1 MRGSDPMQ
9 VSTYIIAA
17 LAVIILP
24 AAAAAD
30 RAFPSKPIRL
40 LVPYPPGG
48 GNDTMARA
56 IGARLTEEWHQQ
68 VIIDNRSGANG
79 LVAAEL
85 TIAAAP
91 DGYTL
96 FMANIGSHSINPAL
110 YKNLPYDA
118 VKDFAPI
125 SQLGS
130 TANVLVVHPSTP
142 AKNLPELVALA
153 KAKPGQLTYGSNGI
167 GSSQHLAGAL
177 FGSTFGISLVHV
189 PYKGTGPVMN
199 DMVGGQISMSFAN
212 MLAALPLVRSKR
224 LNAIGVTSLKRS
236 PALPEVPAIAETSPG
251 FEATSWWGLVATK
264 GTPPD
269 VINTLNRA
277 IVKGVNSVDMKTF
290 LSNMGVEPAGTS
302 PPEFAAFIKSEMT
315 KWAKV
320 VKDSGAK
327 VD

>member
-1 MRGSDPMQ
+1 MRIL
-9 VSTYIIAA
+9 VFVIAA
-17 LAVIILP
+17 LAMTVSH
-24 AAAAAD
+24 AAD
-30 RAFPSKPIRL
+30 RAFPIKPVRL

-48 GNDTMARA
+48 GNDTMART
-56 IGARLTEEWHQQ
+56 IGAKLTEEWHQQ

-85 TIAAAP
+85 TISAAP

-96 FMANIGSHSINPAL
+96 FMANIGSHAINPAL
-110 YKNLPYDA
+110 YKNIPYDA
-118 VKDFAPI
+118 VKDFAPV

-142 AKNLPELVALA
+142 AKTLQELIALA

-177 FGSTFGISLVHV
+177 FGTTFGITLVHV
-189 PYKGTGPVMN
+189 PYKGTGPVMT
-199 DMVGGQISMSFAN
+199 DMVGGQITMSFAN
-212 MLAALPLVRSKR
+212 MLAALPLVRTKR
-224 LNAIGVTSLKRS
+224 LVPIGVTSLKRS
-236 PALPEVPAIAETSPG
+236 PALPDVPTIAETAPG
-251 FEATSWWGLVATK
+251 FEAISWWGIVSTR

-269 VINTLNRA
+269 VVNALNRA
-277 IVKGVNSVDMKTF
+277 IVKGVNSPDTKTF
-290 LSNMGVEPAGTS
+290 FSNMGVEPAGTT
-302 PPEFAAFIKSEMT
+302 PQEFAAFIKSEMT

-320 VKDSGAK
+320 VKESGAK

>member
-1 MRGSDPMQ
+1 MRIL
-9 VSTYIIAA
+9 VFIVAVFAA
-17 LAVIILP
+17 NLTH
-24 AAAAAD
+24 AAD
-30 RAFPSKPIRL
+30 RSFPVKPVRL

-56 IGARLTEEWHQQ
+56 IGAKLTEEWHQQ
-68 VIIDNRSGANG
+68 VIIDNRAGANG

-85 TIAAAP
+85 TISAAP

-96 FMANIGSHSINPAL
+96 FMANIGSHAINPAL
-110 YKNLPYDA
+110 YKNIPYDA
-118 VKDFAPI
+118 VRDFAPV

-142 AKNLPELVALA
+142 AKNLQELIALA
-153 KAKPGQLTYGSNGI
+153 KAKPGQLTYGSNGV

-177 FGSTFGISLVHV
+177 FGTTFGIALVHV

-199 DMVGGQISMSFAN
+199 DMLGGQITMSFAN
-212 MLAALPLVRSKR
+212 MLAALPQVRAKR

-236 PALPEVPAIAETSPG
+236 PALPDVPAIAESSPG

-269 VINTLNRA
+269 IVTALNRA
-277 IVKGVNSVDMKTF
+277 VVKGLNTADMKTF
-290 LSNMGVEPAGTS
+290 LSNMGVEPAGTT
-302 PPEFAAFIKSEMT
+302 PQEFAAFIKSEMT

-327 VD
+327 AD

>member
-1 MRGSDPMQ
+1 MRIL
-9 VSTYIIAA
+9 VFVIAA
-17 LAVIILP
+17 FALAS
-24 AAAAAD
+24 AQAAD
-30 RAFPSKPIRL
+30 RAFPIKPIRL

-48 GNDTMARA
+48 GNDTMART
-56 IGARLTEEWHQQ
+56 IGAKLTEEWHQQ
-68 VIIDNRSGANG
+68 VIIDNRPGANG

-85 TIAAAP
+85 TISAAP
-91 DGYTL
+91 DGYML
-96 FMANIGSHSINPAL
+96 FMANIGSHAINPAL
-110 YKNLPYDA
+110 YKNIPYDA

-142 AKNLPELVALA
+142 AKNLQELIALA

-177 FGSTFGISLVHV
+177 FGTTFGINLVHV

-199 DMVGGQISMSFAN
+199 DMLGGQITMSFAN
-212 MLAALPLVRSKR
+212 MLAALPQVRAKR

-236 PALPEVPAIAETSPG
+236 PALPEVPAIAETAPG

-264 GTPPD
+264 GTPSD

-277 IVKGVNSVDMKTF
+277 IVKGINSPDTKTF
-290 LSNMGVEPAGTS
+290 FSNMGIEPAGTT
-302 PPEFAAFIKSEMT
+302 PQEFAAFIKSEMV

-320 VKDSGAK
+320 VKESGAR